1 MLNLEFFNPFLRK
14 DENDETMF
22 HYQLVMNGFKNLA
35 ETDNREEQYK
45 FFMAACDYLAF
56 LKGKIFKEDTSPR
69 LLMPLLHILLY
80 IVTYYRFRDHEK
92 DAEKVFRKLGD

>member
-22 HYQLVMNGFKNLA
+22 HYQLVMTGYKNLS
-35 ETDNREEQYK
+35 DNGNKEEQQK
-45 FFMAACDYLAF
+45 FYLAACEYLAH
-56 LKGKIFKEDTSPR
+56 LKGKIFKEDTSPK

-80 IVTYYRFRDHEK
+80 LVTYFRF
-92 DAEKVFRKLGD
+92 